1 MRQTYEKTLPEKK
14 KTETSQR
21 CLFFWLFFQAFFS
34 SYSVGGAGVEGDT
47 YNLAR
52 NDQPA
57 AITLRIST
65 IFWY

>member
-1 MRQTYEKTLPEKK
+1 LPKK
-14 KTETSQR
+14 KKPDLAALAFFFK
-21 CLFFWLFFQAFFS
+21 LFFL
-34 SYSVGGAGVEGDT
+34 SYGIGGAGVEGDT

-65 IFWY
+65 IFWN